1 MALNFSKDWVEILM
15 IIVIA
20 LGFAVAI
27 TSKSAAVVSIIALL
41 AGIFL
46 GRVLYETR
54 KGPKIPVV
62 LISAG
67 FVIGYLVGTIYGN
80 RLVVLLLFV
89 IGMLLGYA
97 THEK

>member
-1 MALNFSKDWVEILM
+1 MAMTFAKDWVEVLM
-15 IIVIA
+15 IVVLA
-20 LGFAVAI
+20 LGFALAI
-27 TSKSAAVVSIIALL
+27 TSKSATVVSAIALL
-41 AGIFL
+41 AGLFL
-46 GRVLYETR
+46 GRVIYETR
-54 KGPKIPVV
+54 KGPKIPVA

-80 RLVVLLLFV
+80 RLAVLLLFV